1 MRQYN
6 ASEIA
11 RILDARPAGPNGWMA
26 RCPAHDDRKPSL
38 SIKDAG
44 NGRTLIHCHAGCAP
58 KQILKAMGLEMAD
71 LFPEK
76 RKATIAARYVYLDDQ
91 NQEVLR
97 VTRLEPKGF
106 YQEGY
111 RNGAWDK
118 AAPKGKLLYRLPE
131 IMKNSKK
138 PVYVVEGERDADR
151 LAGLS
156 LLATTNPGGA
166 GKWRREYSK
175 TLTGRSVRI
184 IPDADSPGQKH
195 AVQVVESLLE
205 HGCRVQVVELPDVK
219 DVSDWLDAGHTQRE
233 LVRLARGTPDLTADG
248 LAELRRRWGLDDSV
262 LGQGRN
268 GERKTQAQKL
278 IELIKDAELWHS
290 PDLTP
295 YATMKIG
302 GRRETWPVR
311 SRLFKLWLDKRFY
324 ECENKPA
331 GTMPLNEALN
341 CIEAKASL
349 KGAQH
354 EVFIRVAAAGGKIYL
369 DLAND
374 QWQAVEI
381 DANGW
386 STISDAPVKFRR
398 TKAMQPL
405 PVPISGGDLDDLK
418 ELCNVDDTGLILIVS
433 WLLSALRGQGPF
445 PVLEVLGEQG
455 SAKST
460 SARILRFLVDPNT
473 APLRWMPRNE
483 RDLAIAARNAWA
495 LVFDNLSRLSDST
508 SDAICRLATGGG
520 FSTRRLYT
528 DGEEEIFDSKR
539 PVILN
544 GIVDVA
550 TRTDLIDRC
559 LVLTLKSIP
568 EKARKTEEEINAC
581 LDAKRPELLGALL
594 DAVAEGLRS
603 YENTKLAKLPR
614 MADFARWMVACEK
627 ALPWESGRFIEVY
640 AANRQSVVEESVEAD
655 LVASAVRRLMERK
668 AEWIGSARDLLSEL
682 DEFVPERAK
691 KTRQWPQA
699 ANWMTRRLKQS
710 ATFLRLVGIDCQ
722 FAQGRVDIKKVDRN
736 TSDTSDAS
744 EIVPVK
750 GVVDTRQPVKY
761 RSDSPADTS
770 ASNSLQDS
778 RLPSKRGNRSIL
790 RTSSKRRR
798 RPKRSFRSE

>member
-131 IMKNSKK
+131 IMKNLQK

-166 GKWRREYSK
+166 GKWLREYSK

-219 DVSDWLDAGHTQRE
+219 DVSDWLDAGHTKHE
-233 LVRLARGTPDLTADG
+233 LMRLARGTPDLTVDG
-248 LAELRRRWGLDDSV
+248 LAELRRQWGLDDSIRR
-262 LGQGRN
+262 QGRSDD
-268 GERKTQAQKL
+268 RKNQAQKL
-278 IELIKDAELWHS
+278 IELTKAVELWHS
-290 PDLTP
+290 ADLIS
-295 YATMKIG
+295 YATLDIG

-311 SRLFKLWLDKRFY
+311 STTFTLRLVEKFFG
-324 ECENKPA
+324 CEGKPP
-331 GTMPLNEALN
+331 GNTALN
-341 CIEAKASL
+341 DALNYVEAVARFD
-349 KGAQH
+349 GAQH
-354 EVFIRVAAAGGKIYL
+354 ELFIRVAAAEGKIYL

-374 QWQAVEI
+374 QSQVVEI

-386 STISDAPVKFRR
+386 KIISNAPVRFRR

-460 SARILRFLVDPNT
+460 LARILRSLVDPNT
-473 APLRWMPRNE
+473 APLRSMPRTE
-483 RDLAIAARNAWA
+483 RDLAITARNAWV

-520 FSTRRLYT
+520 FSTRQLYT

-568 EKARKTEEEINAC
+568 EKARKTEEEIQC
-581 LDAKRPELLGALL
+581 
-594 DAVAEGLRS
+594 
-603 YENTKLAKLPR
+603 LPR
-614 MADFARWMVACEK
+614 RKTARA
-627 ALPWESGRFIEVY
+627 G
-640 AANRQSVVEESVEAD
+640 
-655 LVASAVRRLMERK
+655 
-668 AEWIGSARDLLSEL
+668 
-682 DEFVPERAK
+682 
-691 KTRQWPQA
+691 
-699 ANWMTRRLKQS
+699 
-710 ATFLRLVGIDCQ
+710 
-722 FAQGRVDIKKVDRN
+722 
-736 TSDTSDAS
+736 
-744 EIVPVK
+744 
-750 GVVDTRQPVKY
+750 
-761 RSDSPADTS
+761 
-770 ASNSLQDS
+770 
-778 RLPSKRGNRSIL
+778 
-790 RTSSKRRR
+790 
-798 RPKRSFRSE
+798 

>member
-1 MRQYN
+1 MT

-11 RILDARPAGPNGWMA
+11 RILDPQPVGLNGWMA
-26 RCPAHDDRKPSL
+26 HCPAHDDRKPSL
-38 SIKDAG
+38 SIREAED
-44 NGRTLIHCHAGCAP
+44 GRTLIHCHAGCAP
-58 KQILKAMGLEMAD
+58 EQILESMGLEMAD

-76 RKATIAARYVYLDDQ
+76 RKATIVDQYVYCDAK
-91 NQEVLR
+91 NRKVLR
-97 VTRLEPKGF
+97 VTRLEPKAF
-106 YQEGY
+106 FQEGY

-131 IMKNSKK
+131 IVKNPPK
-138 PVYVVEGERDADR
+138 PVYVVEGERDADG
-151 LAGLS
+151 LAKRG

-166 GKWRREYSK
+166 GKWSREYAE
-175 TLTGRSVRI
+175 TLKGRSVRI
-184 IPDADSPGQKH
+184 IPDADSPGRKH
-195 AVQVVESLLE
+195 AVQVAESLLE

-219 DVSDWLDAGHTQRE
+219 DVSDWLDAGHTQHE
-233 LVRLARGTPDLTADG
+233 LMRLAKGTPDLTADG
-248 LAELRRRWGLDDSV
+248 LAELRRRWELDDSV

-278 IELIKDAELWHS
+278 IELTKSTELWHS

-295 YATMKIG
+295 YATMEIG

-311 SRLFKLWLDKRFY
+311 SKTCRHWLVRRFF
-324 ECENKPA
+324 ECENKPP
-331 GTMPLNEALN
+331 GTMPLNDALN
-341 CIEAKASL
+341 YFEAKASL

-354 EVFIRVAAAGGKIYL
+354 EVFIRVAAADGKIYL
-369 DLAND
+369 DLANH
-374 QWQAVEI
+374 QWKAVEI
-381 DANGW
+381 EPNGW
-386 STISDAPVKFRR
+386 SIISDAPVKFRR

-405 PVPISGGDLDDLK
+405 PVPTSGGDLDDLK

-460 SARILRFLVDPNT
+460 LARILRFLVDPNT
-473 APLRWMPRNE
+473 APLRSMPRTE

-520 FSTRRLYT
+520 FSTRQLYT
-528 DGEEEIFDSKR
+528 DGEEAIFDSKR

-544 GIVDVA
+544 GIVDIA

-581 LDAKRPELLGALL
+581 LDVKRPELLGALL

-603 YENTKLAKLPR
+603 YGNTKLAKLPR
-614 MADFARWMVACEK
+614 MAAFARWMVACEK
-627 ALPWESGRFIEVY
+627 ALPWAQGRFIEVC
-640 AANRQSVVEESVEAD
+640 AANRQGVVEESVEAD
-655 LVASAVRRLMERK
+655 LVASAVRTLMERE
-668 AEWIGSARDLLSEL
+668 AEWIGSATDLLSEL
-682 DEFVPERAK
+682 EKSVPERAK
-691 KTRQWPQA
+691 KSRRWPQA
-699 ANWMTRRLKQS
+699 ANWLTRRLKQS

-722 FAQGRVDIKKVDRN
+722 FSHGQIEIKKVDRN
-736 TSDTSDAS
+736 TSDAL
-744 EIVPVK
+744 
-750 GVVDTRQPVKY
+750 
-761 RSDSPADTS
+761 DTS
-770 ASNSLQDS
+770 
-778 RLPSKRGNRSIL
+778 
-790 RTSSKRRR
+790 
-798 RPKRSFRSE
+798 

>member
-1 MRQYN
+1 MT

-11 RILDARPAGPNGWMA
+11 RILDARPAGPNRWTA
-26 RCPAHDDRKPSL
+26 HCPAHDDRKPSL
-38 SIKDAG
+38 SIKEAG

-58 KQILKAMGLEMAD
+58 EQILKAMGLEMAD

-76 RKATIAARYVYLDDQ
+76 GKATIAARYVYLDDQ
-91 NQEVLR
+91 NQKVLR

-111 RNGAWDK
+111 RNGAWDR

-131 IMKNSKK
+131 IVKNPQK
-138 PVYVVEGERDADR
+138 PVYVVEGERDADG
-151 LAGLS
+151 LAELG

-166 GKWRREYSK
+166 GKWHKEYTEILK
-175 TLTGRSVRI
+175 GRSVRI
-184 IPDADSPGQKH
+184 IPDADDPGQKH
-195 AVQVVESLLE
+195 AVQVAESLLE

-219 DVSDWLDAGHTQRE
+219 DVSDWLDAGHKKHE
-233 LVRLARGTPDLTADG
+233 LMRLAKGTPDLTVDG
-248 LAELRRRWGLDDSV
+248 LAELRRRWELDDSV

-295 YATMKIG
+295 YATMEIG

-311 SRLFKLWLDKRFY
+311 SRQFKLWLVQRFF
-324 ECENKPA
+324 ECENKPP
-331 GTMPLNEALN
+331 GTMARNDALDYFEAV
-341 CIEAKASL
+341 ASFN
-349 KGAQH
+349 GSRH
-354 EVFIRVAAAGGKIYL
+354 DVFIRVAAADGKIYL

-374 QWQAVEI
+374 QWQVVEI

-386 STISDAPVKFRR
+386 RIIPDAPVKFRR
-398 TKAMQPL
+398 TKAMLPL
-405 PVPISGGDLDDLK
+405 PVPISSGDLDDLK
-418 ELCNVDDTGLILIVS
+418 ELCNVDDTGLILAVS
-433 WLLSALRGQGPF
+433 WLLSALRDQGPF

-460 SARILRFLVDPNT
+460 LARILRSLVDPNT
-473 APLRWMPRNE
+473 APLRSMSRNE
-483 RDLAIAARNAWA
+483 RDLAIVAGNAWT

-550 TRTDLIDRC
+550 TRMDLIDRC

-581 LDAKRPELLGALL
+581 LDAKRPKLIGALL

-603 YENTKLAKLPR
+603 YGNTKLAKLPR

-627 ALPWESGRFIEVY
+627 ALPWAPGRFIEVY
-640 AANRQSVVEESVEAD
+640 AANRQGVVEESVEAD
-655 LVASAVRRLMERK
+655 LVASAIRTLMERE
-668 AEWIGSARDLLSEL
+668 AEWRGSATDLLSEL
-682 DEFVPERAK
+682 EAFVPERAK
-691 KTRQWPQA
+691 KTRRWPQA
-699 ANWMTRRLKQS
+699 ANWLTRRLKQS

-722 FAQGRVDIKKVDRN
+722 FSHGQIEIRKVPKN
-736 TSDTSDAS
+736 TSDAS
-744 EIVPVK
+744 DTSETIVAK
-750 GVVDTRQPVKY
+750 GSVDTRQSLKY
-761 RSDSPADTS
+761 RSDSSADTS

>member
-1 MRQYN
+1 MIQEK

-11 RILDARPAGPNGWMA
+11 RILDARPAGPNRWTA
-26 RCPAHDDRKPSL
+26 HCPAHDDRKPSL
-38 SIKDAG
+38 SIREAG
-44 NGRTLIHCHAGCAP
+44 DGRTLIHCHAGCAP
-58 KQILKAMGLEMAD
+58 EQILKAMGLEMAD

-76 RKATIAARYVYLDDQ
+76 GKATIAARYVYLDDQ
-91 NQEVLR
+91 NQKVLR

-106 YQEGY
+106 FQEGY

-118 AAPKGKLLYRLPE
+118 AAPKDKLLYRLPE
-131 IMKNSKK
+131 IVQKRQK

-166 GKWRREYSK
+166 GKWLREYSK
-175 TLTGRSVRI
+175 TLKGRSVRI
-184 IPDADSPGQKH
+184 IPDADGPGRKH
-195 AVQVVESLLE
+195 AVQVAESLLE

-219 DVSDWLDAGHTQRE
+219 DVSDWLDAGHTKHE
-233 LVRLARGTPDLTADG
+233 LLRLAKGTPDLTADG
-248 LAELRRRWGLDDSV
+248 LAELRRRWELDDSV
-262 LGQGRN
+262 LEQGRN
-268 GERKTQAQKL
+268 GGRKTQAQKL
-278 IELIKDAELWHS
+278 IEFTKDAELWHS

-295 YATMKIG
+295 YATMAIG

-311 SRLFKLWLDKRFY
+311 SRLFRLWLDKRFY

-349 KGAQH
+349 NGAQH

-369 DLAND
+369 DLANH
-374 QWQAVEI
+374 QWQVVEI

-386 STISDAPVKFRR
+386 RIISDAPVKFRR
-398 TKAMQPL
+398 TKGMLPL
-405 PVPISGGDLDDLK
+405 PVPIPGGDLDDLR
-418 ELCNVDDTGLILIVS
+418 ELCNVDDTGLILAVS

-460 SARILRFLVDPNT
+460 LARILRSLVDPNT
-473 APLRWMPRNE
+473 APLRSMSRNE
-483 RDLAIAARNAWA
+483 RDLAIVAENAWT

-550 TRTDLIDRC
+550 TRMDLIDRC
-559 LVLTLKSIP
+559 LVLTLQSIP

-594 DAVAEGLRS
+594 DAVAEGLRN
-603 YENTKLAKLPR
+603 YGNTKLAKLPR

-627 ALPWESGRFIEVY
+627 ALPWVPGRFIEVY
-640 AANRQSVVEESVEAD
+640 AANRQGVVEESVEAD
-655 LVASAVRRLMERK
+655 LVASAVRRFMERE
-668 AEWIGSARDLLSEL
+668 AEWIGSATDLLSEL
-682 DEFVPERAK
+682 EAFVPERAK
-691 KTRQWPQA
+691 KSRRWPQA
-699 ANWMTRRLKQS
+699 ANWLTRRLKQS

-722 FAQGRVDIKKVDRN
+722 FSPGRIEIREVPQN
-736 TSDTSDAS
+736 TSNASYTSETVSD
-744 EIVPVK
+744 ERF
-750 GVVDTRQPVKY
+750 VDTRQPVKY

-770 ASNSLQDS
+770 ASNSLQDG
-778 RLPSKRGNRSIL
+778 RLPSKRGKRSIL
-790 RTSSKRRR
+790 RTSSRRRR

>member
-1 MRQYN
+1 MQQK

-11 RILDARPAGPNGWMA
+11 RILDARPAGLNRWTA
-26 RCPAHDDRKPSL
+26 HCPDHNDRKPSL
-38 SIKDAG
+38 SIEEAED
-44 NGRTLIHCHAGCAP
+44 GRTLIHCHAGCP
-58 KQILKAMGLEMAD
+58 TEQILKVMGLQMAD

-97 VTRLEPKGF
+97 VTRLEPKKF
-106 YQEGY
+106 FQEGY

-131 IMKNSKK
+131 IVKNPQK
-138 PVYVVEGERDADR
+138 PVYVVEGERDADG
-151 LAGLS
+151 LAKRG

-166 GKWRREYSK
+166 GKWRREYAEILK
-175 TLTGRSVRI
+175 GRSVRI
-184 IPDADSPGQKH
+184 IPDADGPGRKH
-195 AVQVVESLLE
+195 AVQVAESLLE
-205 HGCRVQVVELPDVK
+205 HGCRVRVLELQGAK
-219 DVSDWLDAGHTQRE
+219 DVTDWLDAGHTKHE
-233 LVRLARGTPDLTADG
+233 LMRLAKGTPDLTVDG

-262 LGQGRN
+262 LEQGRN

-278 IELIKDAELWHS
+278 IELTKDAELWHS

-295 YATMKIG
+295 YATMEIG

-311 SRLFKLWLDKRFY
+311 SRQFKLWLVQRFF
-324 ECENKPA
+324 ECENKPP
-331 GTMPLNEALN
+331 GTMARNDALDYFEAV
-341 CIEAKASL
+341 ASFN
-349 KGAQH
+349 GSRH
-354 EVFIRVAAAGGKIYL
+354 DVFIRVAAADGKIYL

-374 QWQAVEI
+374 QWQVVEI
-381 DANGW
+381 EPNGW
-386 STISDAPVKFRR
+386 SIISDAPVKFRR
-398 TKAMQPL
+398 TKAMLPL
-405 PVPISGGDLDDLK
+405 PVPIPGGDLDDLK

-460 SARILRFLVDPNT
+460 LARILRFLVDPNT
-473 APLRWMPRNE
+473 APLRSMPRQE

-495 LVFDNLSRLSDST
+495 LVFDNLSRLSDPT

-528 DGEEEIFDSKR
+528 DGEEEIFDSRR

-544 GIVDVA
+544 GIVDIA

-594 DAVAEGLRS
+594 DAIAEGLRS
-603 YENTKLAKLPR
+603 YGNTKLAKLPR

-640 AANRQSVVEESVEAD
+640 AANRQRVVEESVEAD
-655 LVASAVRRLMERK
+655 LVASAVRTLMERE
-668 AEWIGSARDLLSEL
+668 AEWMGSASDLLSEL
-682 DEFVPERAK
+682 EAFVPERAK
-691 KTRQWPQA
+691 KSRRWSQA
-699 ANWMTRRLKQS
+699 ANWLTRRLKQS
-710 ATFLRLVGIDCQ
+710 ATFLRVVGIDCQ
-722 FAQGRVDIKKVDRN
+722 FSHGQIEIKKVDRN

-744 EIVPVK
+744 ETVSVK

-761 RSDSPADTS
+761 RPDSPADTS
-770 ASNSLQDS
+770 ASNSLQDG
-778 RLPSKRGNRSIL
+778 RLPSKRGKRSIL

-798 RPKRSFRSE
+798 RSNKSSRSE

>member
-1 MRQYN
+1 MTTLN
-6 ASEIA
+6 APGIA
-11 RILDARPAGPNGWMA
+11 RILDAQPVGLNGWMA
-26 RCPAHDDRKPSL
+26 HCPGHDDRKPSL
-38 SIKDAG
+38 SIREAED
-44 NGRTLIHCHAGCAP
+44 GRTLIHCHAGCAP
-58 KQILKAMGLEMAD
+58 KQILKVMGLEMAD

-76 RKATIAARYVYLDDQ
+76 RKATIAARYVYRDAQ

-106 YQEGY
+106 FQEGY
-111 RNGAWDK
+111 KNGAWDK
-118 AAPKGKLLYRLPE
+118 AAPKRKLLYRLPE

-151 LAGLS
+151 LAGLG

-166 GKWRREYSK
+166 GKWSREYSEILK
-175 TLTGRSVRI
+175 GRSVRI
-184 IPDADSPGQKH
+184 IPDADNPGREH
-195 AVQVVESLLE
+195 AVQVAESLLE

-219 DVSDWLDAGHTQRE
+219 DVSDWLDAGHAQRE
-233 LVRLARGTPDLTADG
+233 LKRLARGTPDLTADG
-248 LAELRRRWGLDDSV
+248 LAELRRRWELDDSV

-278 IELIKDAELWHS
+278 IELTKSTELWHS

-295 YATMKIG
+295 YATMEIG

-311 SRLFKLWLDKRFY
+311 SKTFRHWLVRRFF
-324 ECENKPA
+324 ECENKPP
-331 GTMPLNEALN
+331 GTMPLNDALN
-341 CIEAKASL
+341 YFEAEARFNGS
-349 KGAQH
+349 QH
-354 EVFIRVAAAGGKIYL
+354 EVFIRVAAADGKIYL
-369 DLAND
+369 DLANH
-374 QWQAVEI
+374 QWQVVEI

-386 STISDAPVKFRR
+386 SIISDAPVKFRR

-460 SARILRFLVDPNT
+460 LARILRFLVDPNT
-473 APLRWMPRNE
+473 APLRSMPRTE
-483 RDLAIAARNAWA
+483 RDLAITARNAWV

-520 FSTRRLYT
+520 FSTRQLYT

-550 TRTDLIDRC
+550 TRMDLIDRC

-603 YENTKLAKLPR
+603 YGNTKLAKLPR
-614 MADFARWMVACEK
+614 MADFAGWMVACEK
-627 ALPWESGRFIEVY
+627 ALPWESGRFIEVC
-640 AANRQSVVEESVEAD
+640 AANRQGVVEESVEAD
-655 LVASAVRRLMERK
+655 LVASAVRTLMEEEP
-668 AEWIGSARDLLSEL
+668 EWKGSATDLLSEL
-682 DEFVPERAK
+682 EALVSERAK
-691 KTRQWPQA
+691 KSRRWPQA
-699 ANWMTRRLKQS
+699 ANWLTRRLKQS
-710 ATFLRLVGIDCQ
+710 ETFLRLVGIECQ
-722 FAQGRVDIKKVDRN
+722 FSHGQIEIRKVPKN
-736 TSDTSDAS
+736 TSDAS
-744 EIVPVK
+744 DTSETIVDK
-750 GVVDTRQPVKY
+750 SSVDTRQSLKY
-761 RSDSPADTS
+761 PSDSSADTS
-770 ASNSLQDS
+770 ASNLLQDS

-790 RTSSKRRR
+790 RTSSKKRR